1 MPINILVVDDEIDL
15 EFLIL
20 QKLRKKVESGE
31 FQFTFA
37 RNGVEALEKLT
48 LGTKIDVVL
57 TDINMPKMDGLVL
70 LSKLN
75 EQHPILRA
83 IVISA
88 YSDMDN
94 IRKAMNLGAFDFLTK
109 PLNFQDMEVTIN
121 KTYLHVKQLKDNI
134 DARLR
139 AEEKWRREEAARE
152 SLEELNK
159 LKNEFIGFMTHELR
173 TPLNTVLA
181 NVSFLE
187 IAMEDPSFLEE
198 EGLTQMDLIKRIRT
212 GAEVLLQL
220 VKSSLDLRKLEAGK
234 IHLDLQF
241 CNMAELIEEVVNNC
255 IMLAKQKKL
264 ELRFENYASNDCM
277 VVCDRNYFLQVL
289 RNLIGNAIQFTKE
302 GEIVA
307 SLQEEGE
314 EVIIAIRDTG
324 CGIPSKYIDKIF
336 NQFEQVRRKEQEQ
349 QGAGLGLAY
358 CQEMIKLH
366 HGTIS
371 VESEEDQGSTFT
383 VRIPQQQPDNYRI

>member
-20 QKLRKKVESGE
+20 QKLRKKIDSEE

-37 RNGVEALEKLT
+37 RNGIEALEKLSHG
-48 LGTKIDVVL
+48 LKADLVL

-70 LSKLN
+70 LAKLN
-75 EQHPILRA
+75 EQYPILRTV
-83 IVISA
+83 VISA

-109 PLNFQDMEVTIN
+109 PLNFQDMEITIN
-121 KTYLHVKQLKDNI
+121 KTYLRVKQLKDNI
-134 DARLR
+134 DGRLR
-139 AEEKWRREEAARE
+139 AEENWRREEAARE

-187 IAMEDPSFLEE
+187 IAMDDPSFLEE
-198 EGLTQMDLIKRIRT
+198 EGLAQIDLVKRIRT

-220 VKSSLDLRKLEAGK
+220 VKSSLDLRKMESGK
-234 IHLDLQF
+234 IHLDFQF
-241 CNMAELIEEVVNNC
+241 CNMAELIEDVVNNC
-255 IMLAKQKKL
+255 VMLAKQKKL
-264 ELRFENYASNDCM
+264 ELKFKNSVFHECLA
-277 VVCDRNYFLQVL
+277 VCDRNYFLQVL
-289 RNLIGNAIQFTKE
+289 RNLIGNAIQYTKE
-302 GEIVA
+302 GEIIVF
-307 SLQEEGE
+307 LEEDGE
-314 EVIIAIRDTG
+314 QVIIAIRDTG
-324 CGIPSKYIDKIF
+324 CGIPSKYIGKIF
-336 NQFEQVRRKEQEQ
+336 NQFEQIHRKEQEQ

-366 HGTIS
+366 NGSIS
-371 VESEEDQGSTFT
+371 VESEEDRGSTFT
-383 VRIPQQQPDNYRI
+383 VRIPKQQPDNYRI